1 MDIFWLLFVL
11 VTIGIAVEA
20 AAGFGSTLIIVSF
33 GSLLMSIDDVLT
45 IFIPLSFLMNLF
57 IILRYRKQI
66 QWKVLLFVAAPWVFL
81 GFVGGYYLRNI
92 GFSEVNFKRALGVF
106 LIFVAGLELLNLR
119 GAVTKFFHPIAFIIG
134 GVAQSL
140 FATGGPPIVYGLS
153 DRITDKG
160 QFRSTLQLFWLI
172 LNAAFMIQIFSKS
185 LPNPYLYQY
194 MVYLIPALPVG
205 VGLGILLH
213 KFIPQAFFKKAIFI
227 VVALMGIY
235 LVGTKEL
242 T

>member
-11 VTIGIAVEA
+11 VTIGIAIET
-20 AAGFGSTLIIVSF
+20 AAGFGSTLFIVSF

-45 IFIPLSFLMNLF
+45 IFVPLCFLMNLF

-66 QWKVLLFVAAPWVFL
+66 QWKSLLFAAPWVFL
-81 GFVGGYYLRNI
+81 GFIGGYYLRNV

-106 LIFVAGLELLNLR
+106 LIFAAGLELLNLR
-119 GAVTKFFHPIAFIIG
+119 GAVTKFFQPIAFVIG

-153 DRITDKG
+153 ERIKDKG
-160 QFRSTLQLFWLI
+160 EFRSTLQLFWLI
-172 LNAAFMIQIFSKS
+172 LNAAFMLQIFSKS

-194 MVYLIPALPVG
+194 MVYLIPSLPVG

-213 KFIPQAFFKKAIFI
+213 KFIPQPLFRKAIFI
-227 VVALMGIY
+227 VIALMGIY